1 MRIRG
6 KIVAVLSALCMSA
19 VLSACSFSFSIG
31 GNKFDADEYVKATL
45 DSMYLGEHDKYIE
58 YTKMTEEEAEDQ
70 HNRLI
75 AAKADDFLAEC
86 EITSIS
92 DDVRSD
98 LEDLFEEIYKNVRY
112 EVVEAEKN
120 GDDFTVEVVV
130 SPSEVF
136 SANGDELEDALMD
149 FLYNAD
155 YYSYTEEQEVY
166 DDLMTVV
173 INSAEGWLDDISYG
187 SEVSIMVD
195 VVEISKNQYN
205 IDSDDLI
212 QVNDYLVDD

>member
-1 MRIRG
+1 
-6 KIVAVLSALCMSA
+6 
-19 VLSACSFSFSIG
+19 
-31 GNKFDADEYVKATL
+31 
-45 DSMYLGEHDKYIE
+45 
-58 YTKMTEEEAEDQ
+58 
-70 HNRLI
+70 
-75 AAKADDFLAEC
+75 
-86 EITSIS
+86 
-92 DDVRSD
+92 
-98 LEDLFEEIYKNVRY
+98 
-112 EVVEAEKN
+112 
-120 GDDFTVEVVV
+120 
-130 SPSEVF
+130 
-136 SANGDELEDALMD
+136 MD